1 MANPIKTSDLYQDT
15 GELKKLIAEL
25 ETVND
30 KLESLR
36 QAEGQSAARLEVQM
50 KKLTASTS
58 AQREEIEAGSKSA
71 DEINK
76 RYKKFTESLDD
87 NAVKIAALKDAQTR
101 LNMINKLE
109 AKLLTEKEGSYNKLS
124 AQYSLNKL
132 LLNQMSAAQRKN
144 TKEGQQLV
152 KTTNDIYQEMKR
164 LQEETGKHVLSVG
177 DYEKGTR
184 KLLAQLDQMPGVLGS
199 ASSGVKALGSQ
210 FKALLANPVVL
221 VIAAIAGSL
230 TVLFNAFKKSEKGA
244 ALMAKATGLF
254 NGVMSQL
261 VNISTKVAE
270 AVEFAFSNPKEAILS
285 LGKALVTGILNR
297 FKGLAIAAFN
307 TGRAIVESFKGNFE
321 EAKKAAQDAV
331 TGINQAIT
339 GLDAQ
344 GQKDLA
350 NAIRQTTQE
359 VIDQTNAFI
368 ALEEA
373 KRSVRTSNRELVKSI
388 EQLITAEELA
398 QVTADDSTKSFK
410 DREAAAERARRAIE
424 ARAAKEI
431 QLAKNNLSLLNQE
444 ISLRR
449 GNGEQIEDLLDS
461 QLEAYRA
468 VIAAEREL
476 TVATAQNEK
485 TRAELKQD
493 RLERDLDILID
504 GFDNQKTI
512 NERIIADEEQTLQKR
527 GQLYAET
534 LALADET
541 FAKQIETIQKFTGVN
556 VDANEL
562 INESNAV
569 VLNEKIRGLGLSE
582 IIEGRLLEIVRERRT
597 ANQDLIEVERELAKL
612 RRESLKIDQVPLLGF
627 EKKLIA
633 ETKKDLEDLKAIVAD
648 VTIAPEQRQK
658 PTDIYE
664 LFGLSV
670 DDPTKQALSEATSF
684 AIEQVNQL
692 ADAKVE
698 ASKRAVEA
706 SDREVE
712 SAQENLNST
721 IALAE
726 LGYAV
731 NIGNAERE
739 LALAKENQEKALN
752 NQRDAEKQKRQVET
766 LTQASSLV
774 TAAAR
779 IFAEVPFPGSLI
791 AVGTMFGSFAL
802 SKIRAAKATREF
814 GEGDYTILKG
824 DRHSGKGTGIPLG
837 VAADGVT
844 EYAEGGESRAI
855 FSRKAVKRYG
865 NTIQDTVKA
874 FNSLQYSDKTFS
886 GMATAQYFN
895 QSNISTS
902 AMENELT
909 RIRRNGELKTY
920 TDSKGRRVEQYRNI
934 TTVYN

>member
-109 AKLLTEKEGSYNKLS
+109 AKLLTEKEGSYNRLS

-132 LLNQMSAAQRKN
+132 LLNQMSSAQRKN

-152 KTTNDIYQEMKR
+152 KTTNDIYQEMKK

-244 ALMAKATGLF
+244 ALMSKATGLF

-698 ASKRAVEA
+698 AS
-706 SDREVE
+706 
-712 SAQENLNST
+712 
-721 IALAE
+721 
-726 LGYAV
+726 
-731 NIGNAERE
+731 
-739 LALAKENQEKALN
+739 
-752 NQRDAEKQKRQVET
+752 
-766 LTQASSLV
+766 
-774 TAAAR
+774 
-779 IFAEVPFPGSLI
+779 
-791 AVGTMFGSFAL
+791 
-802 SKIRAAKATREF
+802 
-814 GEGDYTILKG
+814 
-824 DRHSGKGTGIPLG
+824 RHL
-837 VAADGVT
+837 
-844 EYAEGGESRAI
+844 
-855 FSRKAVKRYG
+855 
-865 NTIQDTVKA
+865 
-874 FNSLQYSDKTFS
+874 
-886 GMATAQYFN
+886 
-895 QSNISTS
+895 
-902 AMENELT
+902 
-909 RIRRNGELKTY
+909 
-920 TDSKGRRVEQYRNI
+920 
-934 TTVYN
+934 